1 MQKLKT
7 PCYSR
12 CAASKSSHLRLCGFQ
27 KQPRREQNGMEEID
41 PSTLLSRPGH
51 NWSMRWFDGGLEDL
65 QLDIVGFLA
74 ILGEDAVRKTA
85 RLASLSSIFYLPR
98 LMPAPHALLYVERP
112 ENVESVRA
120 SVTAVHSGNQRD
132 FLSHV
137 TAALL

>member
-1 MQKLKT
+1 MAKWK
-7 PCYSR
+7 
-12 CAASKSSHLRLCGFQ
+12 K
-27 KQPRREQNGMEEID
+27 
-41 PSTLLSRPGH
+41 STLPPSFHIPGPDGAGDGLSLFGLYSQEGRDNVTKVIP
-51 NWSMRWFDGGLEDL
+51 RFDGGLEDL

-98 LMPAPHALLYVERP
+98 LMPAPHSLLYVERP
-112 ENVESVRA
+112 ENIESVRA

-132 FLSHV
+132 YLSHV

>member
-1 MQKLKT
+1 VLQAK
-7 PCYSR
+7 R
-12 CAASKSSHLRLCGFQ
+12 RQRRLCSIQ
-27 KQPRREQNGMEEID
+27 KQPKIRFGMEEVD
-41 PSTLLSRPGH
+41 PSTLLSHPGRK
-51 NWSMRWFDGGLEDL
+51 WRMRWFDGGLEDL

>member
-1 MQKLKT
+1 
-7 PCYSR
+7 
-12 CAASKSSHLRLCGFQ
+12 
-27 KQPRREQNGMEEID
+27 MEEID
-41 PSTLLSRPGH
+41 PSTLLSRPGRS
-51 NWSMRWFDGGLEDL
+51 WSMRWFDGGLEDL

-112 ENVESVRA
+112 ENIESVRA

>member
-1 MQKLKT
+1 
-7 PCYSR
+7 
-12 CAASKSSHLRLCGFQ
+12 
-27 KQPRREQNGMEEID
+27 MEEID
-41 PSTLLSRPGH
+41 PSTLISGPGPR
-51 NWSMRWFDGGLEDL
+51 WGMRWFDGGLEDL

-98 LMPAPHALLYVERP
+98 LMPAPHSLLYVERP
-112 ENVESVRA
+112 ENIESVRA

-132 FLSHV
+132 YLSHV